1 MNAEQTIESLNAKIE
16 RQEKII
22 KSLIKRVELGAE
34 SSTTAFGQLQTRIML
49 EDEIRLRTEEL
60 KAALDQ
66 LERTNSALNSAN
78 QRMEKEIAERQRI
91 EEKLK
96 QLSRAKSEFLANM
109 SHEIRTPMN
118 GIIGMTSLLID
129 TELTHEQHDYVE
141 TVRKSADALL
151 NIINDILD
159 FSKIEAGMIELEKLD
174 FELVTTV
181 EDILD
186 LLASQA
192 YQKGLELSYHIAPV
206 VPARIKGDPVRLR
219 QIITNLLS
227 NAIKFTSEGEVT
239 INITLSPQQNANE
252 TTLLHFEVHD
262 TGIGI
267 PAHQQSKLFNP
278 FSQADSSTTRKF
290 GGTGLGLAIVKQLS
304 QRLGGDAGV
313 SSQEGVGSTFWF
325 DAAFEPAATVPKTYF
340 DSSAFKGFQALV
352 VAESATTRQALLEQ
366 LQSWQMGCDVAASS
380 ERALD
385 CLRNSA
391 APYQLVLID
400 FALPQMDALQ
410 LADTILQDKTLEKT
424 QLVLVAS
431 RYEKGIQA
439 KAQKA
444 GFSHCLNKPIRK
456 AQLYRA
462 LVGTLTEN
470 DTATLEKVNQPP
482 KPAAGVKGRILLVED
497 NIVNQKVAARILEK
511 LGYHA
516 EVAGHGIEALQAL
529 ELADY
534 DLVFMDCQMPEMDG
548 FEATTEIR
556 RREGDTSHTP
566 IVAMT
571 AHAMR
576 GDRERCLKAGMDDH
590 IPKPFTM
597 DDIKSVL
604 NKWLPNVTP

>member
-1 MNAEQTIESLNAKIE
+1 MNTEQTIESLNAKIE

-22 KSLIKRVELGAE
+22 KSLIKRVELSAGS
-34 SSTTAFGQLQTRIML
+34 SSTPFGQLQTRIML

-60 KAALDQ
+60 KAALDE
-66 LERTNSALNSAN
+66 LERTNSALNNAN

-118 GIIGMTSLLID
+118 GIMGMTSLLID
-129 TELTHEQHDYVE
+129 TELSHEQHDYVE
-141 TVRKSADALL
+141 TVRKSSDALL

-159 FSKIEAGMIELEKLD
+159 FSKIEAGMIELEQLD
-174 FELVTTV
+174 FDLSTTI

-192 YQKGLELSYHIAPV
+192 YQKGLELAYHIAPV
-206 VPARIKGDPVRLR
+206 VPTRLNGDPGRLR

-227 NAIKFTSEGEVT
+227 NAIKFTHEGEVT
-239 INITLSPQQNANE
+239 INITLSPQQNAE
-252 TTLLHFEVHD
+252 SKTLLHFEVHD

-267 PAHQQSKLFNP
+267 SAHQQNKLFSP
-278 FSQADSSTTRKF
+278 FSQADSSTTRKY

-304 QRLGGDAGV
+304 QCMGGDAGV

-325 DAAFEPAATVPKTYF
+325 NAAFKQATTSPKTYF
-340 DSSAFKGFQALV
+340 DSSVFQGAKALV
-352 VAESATTRQALLEQ
+352 VAESVTTRKTLQEQ
-366 LQSWQMGCDVAASS
+366 LQNWQITCDTAANS
-380 ERALD
+380 ESALE
-385 CLRNSA
+385 LLQETA
-391 APYQLVLID
+391 MPYPLVLID

-410 LADTILQDKTLEKT
+410 LARNINQNKALNAPQLILM
-424 QLVLVAS
+424 AS
-431 RYEKGIQA
+431 RHEKGIQA
-439 KAQKA
+439 KAENA
-444 GFSHCLNKPIRK
+444 GFVYSLSKPIRK

-462 LVGTLTEN
+462 LVDTLTEN
-470 DTATLEKVNQPP
+470 NIASIDQTVKPTETAT
-482 KPAAGVKGRILLVED
+482 GVKGRILLVED
-497 NIVNQKVAARILEK
+497 NVVNQKVAERILQK
-511 LGYHA
+511 LGYQIKLA
-516 EVAGHGIEALQAL
+516 NHGLEALHAL

-548 FEATTEIR
+548 FEATAEIR
-556 RREGDTSHTP
+556 RREGDTIHTP

-597 DDIKSVL
+597 NDIKAVL
-604 NKWLPNVTP
+604 NKWLPKS